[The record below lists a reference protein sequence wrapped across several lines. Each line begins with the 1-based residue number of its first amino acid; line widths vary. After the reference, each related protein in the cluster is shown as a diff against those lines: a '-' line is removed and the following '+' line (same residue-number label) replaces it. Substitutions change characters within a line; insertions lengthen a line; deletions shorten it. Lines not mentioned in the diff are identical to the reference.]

1 MADKLDAELLALA
14 GGDESSGEESPPSPN
29 DKSPSASQSPPPQ
42 SSNTISAISQAT
54 DMGRKGIA
62 RRVKKTRTNRRRTKR
77 HESEDGELSSSSNSS
92 LQSAPMDQSDSEGR
106 DSPDAGTEAPLFP
119 YEKIYESAEEKAR
132 IMAMPE
138 ITREQT
144 LAERREAV
152 DRHKQDM
159 ALRRLLA
166 SRERQEAKLATKNKR
181 KADSDLG
188 DSQRKSSRQRT
199 TRGGQKA
206 GEVGSAMEAY
216 KRHRE
221 EKKLGDEARRRDA
234 ANRPQDR
241 SPQGDDFSD
250 MDADG
255 ESEPEWDGRFSRRS
269 PTPPKDEPIAELAD
283 IQHVRVGRLNFAEVC
298 FYPGFEETLSGC
310 YTRICIG
317 PGKNGANE
325 YRLCKIVGFATDRP
339 YALETPNGR
348 RFATN
353 QYVIAAHGKAQR
365 RWAFL
370 ECSNSRFT
378 EDEWRRYRATLA
390 NEDIKLPTRT
400 ELSRKLDA
408 INALIKHRFTSK
420 ELDDKIKRQDEI
432 LDSINRGPERRR
444 LQDQKHEASMRGD
457 YDEAEKFDDALRSL
471 VPERLAFNTSL
482 LRVEGKEKPKAD
494 KMLDVNRRNDRF
506 NSETIRKAQ
515 LQEMKKLKPRKAESK
530 GDTGLLKPPA
540 GIDDLFE
547 SDRSRAGTPLS
558 ATGTPNGGTPRAG
571 TPLRSSRPA
580 PRDKKGLPMIRKRL
594 DDEEALAEFDL
605 GIEIDV

>member
-1 MADKLDAELLALA
+1 
-14 GGDESSGEESPPSPN
+14 
-29 DKSPSASQSPPPQ
+29 
-42 SSNTISAISQAT
+42 
-54 DMGRKGIA
+54 
-62 RRVKKTRTNRRRTKR
+62 
-77 HESEDGELSSSSNSS
+77 
-92 LQSAPMDQSDSEGR
+92 MDQSDSEGR

-188 DSQRKSSRQRT
+188 DGQRKSSRQRT

-234 ANRPQDR
+234 ANRPRDR
-241 SPQGDDFSD
+241 SPHGDDFSD

-255 ESEPEWDGRFSRRS
+255 ESEPEWDRRYSRRS
-269 PTPPKDEPIAELAD
+269 PTPPKDEPVAELAD
-283 IQHVRVGRLNFAEVC
+283 VQHVRVGRLNFAEVC
-298 FYPGFEETLSGC
+298 FYPRFEETLTGC

-325 YRLCKIVGFATDRP
+325 YRLCKIVGFTTDRP

-378 EDEWRRYRATLA
+378 EVCFVLIFCA
-390 NEDIKLPTRT
+390 NEADLIRTNGGDTVQRLPMRT
-400 ELSRKLDA
+400 LSCQLERSSIEKQTPSMHSSS
-408 INALIKHRFTSK
+408 I
-420 ELDDKIKRQDEI
+420 
-432 LDSINRGPERRR
+432 DS
-444 LQDQKHEASMRGD
+444 LQK
-457 YDEAEKFDDALRSL
+457 SL
-471 VPERLAFNTSL
+471 
-482 LRVEGKEKPKAD
+482 
-494 KMLDVNRRNDRF
+494 
-506 NSETIRKAQ
+506 TIR
-515 LQEMKKLKPRKAESK
+515 
-530 GDTGLLKPPA
+530 
-540 GIDDLFE
+540 
-547 SDRSRAGTPLS
+547 
-558 ATGTPNGGTPRAG
+558 
-571 TPLRSSRPA
+571 
-580 PRDKKGLPMIRKRL
+580 
-594 DDEEALAEFDL
+594 
-605 GIEIDV
+605 